1 MRWRRV
7 CESRPGQ
14 RCASDI
20 QLNDS
25 LVWFRS
31 VKLNS
36 GPTHWLCPWTSWWLI
51 FFFLLSGFLWQPLKW
66 TERIEQLLP
75 TPNPNPSLQH
85 VQCILCM
92 SYIESVRLV
101 FLRAKPLL
109 PNETTLTERLFQ
121 LHWVTHYMH
130 HLSCDVFFLSLSPW
144 KIGSLS
150 NHMQCA
156 SPPLSFEEI
165 IMWHYKET
173 QRTSPLKPPFMS
185 SRISRHRLEGLKI
198 VSIMNVAPG
207 GKWEDIWMW
216 EHVEGSPQ
224 CTEQSPWA
232 MQSFMSVFKDSLWSE
247 SRGIL
252 RFREGIRQ
260 CADQLL
266 LSSH

>member
-75 TPNPNPSLQH
+75 TPNPNQSLQH

-109 PNETTLTERLFQ
+109 SKWDYPHWEAFSAPLSHTLYASFIM
-121 LHWVTHYMH
+121 W
-130 HLSCDVFFLSLSPW
+130 CFFSLSLSLKDRLIVKPHAMCFSTTVFW
-144 KIGSLS
+144 GDNNVALQG
-150 NHMQCA
+150 NTENQ
-156 SPPLSFEEI
+156 SFEA
-165 IMWHYKET
+165 
-173 QRTSPLKPPFMS
+173 PLYVIADISAPF
-185 SRISRHRLEGLKI
+185 
-198 VSIMNVAPG
+198 G
-207 GKWEDIWMW
+207 GAENCFNN
-216 EHVEGSPQ
+216 ECG
-224 CTEQSPWA
+224 
-232 MQSFMSVFKDSLWSE
+232 
-247 SRGIL
+247 SRGEMRGHL
-252 RFREGIRQ
+252 DVRACRGKPTVYRAVPLGYAVFHV
-260 CADQLL
+260 CL
-266 LSSH
+266 